1 MSSTP
6 QSPPTIAVTSKQ
18 YKHVQEERMA
28 TYTPLCV
35 AMCDTSNCSS
45 DPYASNDKIVANA
58 DVVSDIV
65 GAPETK
71 KKKAH

>member
-1 MSSTP
+1 
-6 QSPPTIAVTSKQ
+6 
-18 YKHVQEERMA
+18 MA